1 MAKEYL
7 SASRLDTALEDP
19 IAVFATTK
27 KYKPV
32 ALKTKPVIDQLPPR
46 FRIVREIKGDPLRDL
61 PVLPENPSMFIPTA
75 RYSQE
80 RKEIIDK
87 IHEGEFL
94 WPRERDLL
102 HQLMT
107 LQQDAFAWDGTERGH
122 FREDFFPP
130 VEMPVIEHKPWVL
143 RNIPIPPGKYQE
155 ICQIIRHKIDAGVY
169 EPSNSS
175 YRSRWFCVEKK
186 NGALRLVH
194 SLEPL
199 NAVTIQHLGVPPYVD
214 QHAEQFTG

>member
-1 MAKEYL
+1 MAGFSLVEDSIHRDRGDTAFILSIYFEDKDADPHISQVATKALGCTDASDHTLAKEYL

-94 WPRERDLL
+94 
-102 HQLMT
+102 
-107 LQQDAFAWDGTERGH
+107 
-122 FREDFFPP
+122 
-130 VEMPVIEHKPWVL
+130 
-143 RNIPIPPGKYQE
+143 
-155 ICQIIRHKIDAGVY
+155 
-169 EPSNSS
+169 
-175 YRSRWFCVEKK
+175 
-186 NGALRLVH
+186 
-194 SLEPL
+194 
-199 NAVTIQHLGVPPYVD
+199 
-214 QHAEQFTG
+214 